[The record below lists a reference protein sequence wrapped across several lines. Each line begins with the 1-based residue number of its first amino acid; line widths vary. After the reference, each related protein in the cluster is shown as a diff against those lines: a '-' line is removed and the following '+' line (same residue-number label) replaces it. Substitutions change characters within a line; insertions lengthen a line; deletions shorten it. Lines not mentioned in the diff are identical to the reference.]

1 MKKKIRITESELT
14 AIIKKVVSENNK
26 KEGLNRHADLA
37 DIVSKFESKMGINLG
52 DVDGDITVKAKKL
65 DSFLEKKLLEL
76 NSLHN
81 ELKSALL
88 GLSVTTSE
96 RIPKKKG

>member
-1 MKKKIRITESELT
+1 MKKTIRLTESELT
-14 AIIKKVVSENNK
+14 TIIKKVVSENK

-37 DIVSKFESKMGINLG
+37 DIVSKFETEMGINLDKVG
-52 DVDGDITVKAKKL
+52 GDITTKARKL
-65 DSFLEKKLLEL
+65 DAFLEKKLLEL

-96 RIPKKKG
+96 RIPKKEN